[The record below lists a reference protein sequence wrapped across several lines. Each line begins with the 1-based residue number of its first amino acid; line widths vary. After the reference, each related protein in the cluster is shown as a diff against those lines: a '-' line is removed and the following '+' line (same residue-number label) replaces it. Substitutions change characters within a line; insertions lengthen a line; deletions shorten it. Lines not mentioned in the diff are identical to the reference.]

1 VTSLP
6 SGSQRRAEGPGAGGD
21 PPGAGAAAGYG
32 LDEDDDDLAVGAA
45 DPDAAGPA
53 GEAARHTVE
62 IGAAAAG
69 QRLDRVLSAA
79 LPDLSR
85 SRLKALIADGRI
97 AEGGRTID
105 DPSRRV
111 KPGEVYAVAVPAPV
125 AASPEPQAMA
135 LAIAYEDAEIV
146 VIDKPAG
153 LVVHPAAGNPD
164 GTLVNALLAHCGAAL
179 SGIGGVARPGIV
191 HRLDKD
197 TSGLIVVAK
206 TDRAHQGLTAQF
218 AGHRLARTYRAVLR
232 GVPRPA
238 RGTVD
243 APIGRS
249 HRDRK
254 KMAIVARGKAAVTHY
269 AVDRVL
275 AGGAAALATCRLE
288 TGRTHQIRVHMA
300 HLGHGVVGD
309 PLYGRAPRGDGP
321 AARAMR
327 AFPRQ
332 ALHAAGLAFDHPTTG
347 EPLSFTACLPN
358 DMKAL
363 IATLEDVE

>member
-1 VTSLP
+1 M
-6 SGSQRRAEGPGAGGD
+6 
-21 PPGAGAAAGYG
+21 
-32 LDEDDDDLAVGAA
+32 
-45 DPDAAGPA
+45 
-53 GEAARHTVE
+53 
-62 IGAAAAG
+62 GAAAAG

-125 AASPEPQAMA
+125 AAAPEPQAMA

-164 GTLVNALLAHCGAAL
+164 GTLVNALLAHCGGAL

-309 PLYGRAPRGDGP
+309 PLYGRAPRGDGA